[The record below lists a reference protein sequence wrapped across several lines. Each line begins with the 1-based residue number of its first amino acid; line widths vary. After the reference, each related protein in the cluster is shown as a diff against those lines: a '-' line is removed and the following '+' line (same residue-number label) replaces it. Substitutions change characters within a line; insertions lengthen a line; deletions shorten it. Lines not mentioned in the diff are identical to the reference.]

1 VFSVSIAVFFGV
13 LLAPSVGAQEYRRGS
28 VRLVIRNHHL
38 PALGLAPDSQAISW
52 MTPSSMEEA
61 ERLAAMWAA
70 GDDDEAL
77 RIWRAVVQTEVAAE
91 RLATYAQV
99 DGAATWIA
107 ARAMAIASSES
118 QDSRD
123 DTPERREREI
133 RWAVRSAARVLINGP
148 G

>member
-1 VFSVSIAVFFGV
+1 M
-13 LLAPSVGAQEYRRGS
+13 
-28 VRLVIRNHHL
+28 RLVIRNHYL

-52 MTPSSMEEA
+52 MAPSSMEET

-77 RIWRAVVQTEVAAE
+77 RAWRAVAQTEVAAE
-91 RLATYAQV
+91 RLATDAQV

-133 RWAVRSAARVLINGP
+133 RWAVRSAARVLIEGP